1 MVCVIIIIFIH
12 IDLRITML
20 SVGVLIKDAIFM
32 HYIYFVSIMHNI
44 NTENNN
50 AKNFVLSK
58 GVGNINAQ
66 TK

>member
-1 MVCVIIIIFIH
+1 
-12 IDLRITML
+12 ML